1 MLELYDLDAS
11 PLLESGEVKRAVAFA
26 PMVEAWILAT
36 VFDSKL
42 RTEME
47 LNVLHTY
54 RSFGL
59 AEADYE
65 RARDELLA
73 YKDAAEPPYDD
84 LASKKWCA
92 DTPLEGFVKP
102 ARHRKLF
109 DGA

>member
-1 MLELYDLDAS
+1 
-11 PLLESGEVKRAVAFA
+11 
-26 PMVEAWILAT
+26 MVEVWILAT
-36 VFDSKL
+36 VFDSEL

-73 YKDAAEPPYDD
+73 YKDTAKASVRRPGKQKMVRRHAARRPRQAGA
-84 LASKKWCA
+84 ASEA
-92 DTPLEGFVKP
+92 V
-102 ARHRKLF
+102 
-109 DGA
+109 